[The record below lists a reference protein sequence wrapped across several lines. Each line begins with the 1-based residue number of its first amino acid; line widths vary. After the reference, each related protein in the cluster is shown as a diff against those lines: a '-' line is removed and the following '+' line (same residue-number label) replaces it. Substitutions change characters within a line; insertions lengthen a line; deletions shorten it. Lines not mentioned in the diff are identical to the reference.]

1 MLSERRKKILQAVI
15 DEYIENATPIGSK
28 AIQETYFSELS
39 PATIRNELASLEEMG
54 LLSHPHTSAGRVPT
68 NLAYKMY
75 IDELVDNTKVTESE
89 LNEIKEYF
97 TANMKETEYVAN
109 QVVKVLSDMTNYTSV
124 ASIKGGENEEISS
137 IRLVKLSD
145 NVIVMIAVM
154 ASGEVNDF
162 RIYGNYLKGDGYV
175 ASAEKVLSKHLI
187 GKTFDELDG
196 IDDLVKGEF
205 SEFKELFTQIYEVVK
220 ARGTK
225 KGSVLLEGESKIF
238 SHPEYSNI
246 KNVKD
251 FLSVVDS
258 KETIKE
264 LLSVGGGDVDIA
276 VTFGGESEEIP
287 KDFTVVTAHYT
298 QGDKDLGTFGVI
310 GPTRMDYNRVIKVL
324 SGIREVLSE
333 ENKDE

>member
-1 MLSERRKKILQAVI
+1 MLSDRRKKILQAVI

-75 IDELVDNTKVTESE
+75 IDELVDSTRASESE
-89 LNEIKEYF
+89 LKEIKEYF
-97 TANMKETEYVAN
+97 TSNVRETEYIAN

-124 ASIKGGENEEISS
+124 ASIKGGEDDTIASVK
-137 IRLVKLSD
+137 LVKISD

-154 ASGEVNDF
+154 AGGEVNDF
-162 RIYGNYLKGDGYV
+162 RIYGNFLKGENYV
-175 ASAEKVLSKHLI
+175 ASAEKILSRKLI
-187 GKTFDELDG
+187 GKTFDELD
-196 IDDLVKGEF
+196 DLSELIKEEF
-205 SEFKELFTQIYEVVK
+205 SEFKELFSRIFE
-220 ARGTK
+220 AMRERSSR

-251 FLSVVDS
+251 FLSVIDS

-264 LLSVGGGDVDIA
+264 LLSVGDGNVDIA

-310 GPTRMDYNRVIKVL
+310 GPTRMDYNKVIKVL
-324 SGIREVLSE
+324 NGIREVLSDD
-333 ENKDE
+333 ENKD

>member
-1 MLSERRKKILQAVI
+1 MLSDRRKKILQAVI

-28 AIQETYFSELS
+28 AIQESYFSELS

-75 IDELVDNTKVTESE
+75 IDELVDKTRASDSE
-89 LNEIKEYF
+89 LKEIKEYF
-97 TANMKETEYVAN
+97 TSNVRETEYVAN

-124 ASIKGGENEEISS
+124 ASIRSKEDEKIASV
-137 IRLVKLSD
+137 RLVKLSD

-154 ASGEVNDF
+154 SSGDVNDF
-162 RIYGNYLKGDGYV
+162 RIYGNFLKGDNYV
-175 ASAEKVLSKHLI
+175 SSAEKVLSKHLI
-187 GKTFDELDG
+187 GRTFDELD
-196 IDDLVKGEF
+196 DLSDSVKEEF
-205 SEFKELFTQIYEVVK
+205 AEFKELFSMIFEAVRERSVK
-220 ARGTK
+220 R
-225 KGSVLLEGESKIF
+225 GSVLLEGESKIF

-251 FLSVVDS
+251 FLSVIDS

-276 VTFGGESEEIP
+276 VTFGGESDEIP
-287 KDFTVVTAHYT
+287 KDFSVVTAHYT

-310 GPTRMDYNRVIKVL
+310 GPTRMDYNKVIKVL
-324 SGIREVLSE
+324 NGIREVLSE
-333 ENKDE
+333 DNKD